1 MSFRTALLAAAVTYA
16 VSGPALAVPI
26 IVDFNFAPTD
36 TLTANTGNITTAST
50 ITSGGPD
57 AVTLILANNVNLI
70 AGTAVTMTSPTP
82 VTLGATFIKM
92 FTTSLGTFIEN
103 LTVTQVTQG
112 PTSLGVDA
120 AGTITTGFGF
130 DPTPV
135 FYSAFYAQNS
145 GPGGPINAVFSDST
159 TPPSQPPTVPEPA
172 SMALLGVALV
182 GLSAA
187 HRSRRR

>member
-1 MSFRTALLAAAVTYA
+1 MSFRTALLVAAVTFA

-26 IVDFNFAPTD
+26 IVDFNFVPTG
-36 TLTANTGNITTAST
+36 TLTADTGNITTAST
-50 ITSGGPD
+50 ITSGPD
-57 AVTLILANNVNLI
+57 FVTQILANNVNLI
-70 AGTAVTMTSPTP
+70 TGTAVTLTSPTP

-92 FTTSLGTFIEN
+92 FTTSLGTFTEN
-103 LTVTQVTQG
+103 LTITQVTKG
-112 PTSLGVDA
+112 PTALGVDA

-145 GPGGPINAVFSDST
+145 GPGGPINAFFSDST
-159 TPPSQPPTVPEPA
+159 TPPSQPPMVPEPA

-187 HRSRRR
+187 RRSRRR